1 MGSEKNHC
9 ARIFAGSFGRS
20 ACLGRKRH
28 YQNGLETTELF
39 DAVERVRSS
48 FLCERLG
55 DWAMVEAVTDK
66 TSIFEICP

>member
-1 MGSEKNHC
+1 MGSEKNHY

-39 DAVERVRSS
+39 DAVECVRSS
-48 FLCERLG
+48 VLFKSSLHKRRS
-55 DWAMVEAVTDK
+55 A
-66 TSIFEICP
+66 